1 MIETVITLLIYVALI
16 CLAVYLVLWVL
27 EQVGIALPPQV
38 VRIIWV
44 IVILIVILLLTR
56 TFLPLLGH
64 LALR

>member
-1 MIETVITLLIYVALI
+1 MIEAVITLLIYVALV

-44 IVILIVILLLTR
+44 IVVLIVILLLVR
-56 TFLPLLGH
+56 TFLPMLGH
-64 LALR
+64 LSLR